1 MIRTLLHIAIIY
13 FISSI
18 SYVHSFD
25 TDSTGKSGISFKK
38 LEATISSK
46 IIHFKWEVNSE
57 MKGHHFVIEKSL
69 DKINWVLVKEVK
81 SLGNHKERHTY
92 QVSEINFSEGIK
104 EYFRISRFDE
114 GGNQEELDLIEVNQP
129 ILSNMLVLPPI
140 KNTKKN
146 IIISYDSM
154 IDSRGVLYVKSDEGE
169 IVYQRSFG
177 FDEGYNRIEL
187 NIKRFEKGSYV
198 VVLRDEFGNKIT
210 RSFNTYNPGRRK
222 F

>member
-1 MIRTLLHIAIIY
+1 MVRTLLQIAIAYLIVCTSHTY
-13 FISSI
+13 
-18 SYVHSFD
+18 SFD
-25 TDSTGKSGISFKK
+25 ADTTGKSAISFKN
-38 LEATISSK
+38 LEATTSSK

-57 MKGHHFVIEKSL
+57 IKGDHFVIEKSL
-69 DKINWVLVKEVK
+69 DKINWVPIKK
-81 SLGNHKERHTY
+81 IQSLSNHKERHTY
-92 QVSEINFSEGIK
+92 QVSEINFSEGLK
-104 EYFRISRFDE
+104 EYFRILRIDDTGQE
-114 GGNQEELDLIEVNQP
+114 EELDVIEINQP
-129 ILSNMLVLPPI
+129 ILSNMLVLPPL
-140 KNTKKN
+140 KNTKKDVV
-146 IIISYDSM
+146 ISYDSM
-154 IDSRGVLYVKSDEGE
+154 IDSRGVLFVKNSNGE